1 MKKSLL
7 FISLLLIFTGSFSQT
22 YSGGKLQD
30 KLTIK
35 STIMGKDVNYAVYLP
50 PDYDASNRSYPVVY
64 LLHGYS
70 DDQTGWVQFGQIGA
84 LVDNAIAE
92 QKISPMIIVM
102 PDGGV
107 AWYVNDYQNK
117 VRFEDMFFQEFIPAI
132 EKQYR
137 VKSKKE
143 FRGIAGLSMGGFGSL
158 YLSLKHPDVFT
169 ACAPLSAG
177 IFTDAEIT
185 TMPDNQY
192 NQYFG
197 PVYGTNKGN
206 GRLTDHWKKTNIIDV
221 IKTIPEANKKS
232 VRIYMDCGDKDFL
245 IRGNCET
252 HLLMKDL
259 GIPHEFRV
267 REGSHTWSYWRTG
280 IIDALAFISQS
291 FTR

>member
-1 MKKSLL
+1 MKKSFLILILL
-7 FISLLLIFTGSFSQT
+7 CMGFLAWGQP
-22 YSGGKLQD
+22 YSGGTITDNLS
-30 KLTIK
+30 IK
-35 STIMGKDVNYAVYLP
+35 STIMGKEVNYAVYLP
-50 PDYDASNRSYPVVY
+50 PDYDASKRSYPVVY

-84 LVDNAIAE
+84 LVDKAIAD
-92 QKISPMIIVM
+92 QKICPMIIVM
-102 PDGGV
+102 PDGEV

-117 VRFEDMFFQEFIPAI
+117 VRFEDMFLQEFVPEI

-137 VKSKKE
+137 VMGKKE
-143 FRGIAGLSMGGFGSL
+143 FRGIAGLSMGGFGSF
-158 YLSLKHPDVFT
+158 YLSLKHPDMFA
-169 ACAPLSAG
+169 ACAPLSSG
-177 IFTDAEIT
+177 IFTDSEIVA
-185 TMPDNQY
+185 MPDNQY

-206 GRLTDHWKKTNIIDV
+206 ARLTDHWRKTNILDV

-245 IRGNCET
+245 IRGNCEA

-267 REGSHTWSYWRTG
+267 REGSHNWTYWRTG
-280 IIDALAFISQS
+280 IVDALAFISQS